1 MLPWRE
7 SEGTQGPQP
16 WEEGGA
22 AHAGVGA
29 PAWRAGVGAVGVRL
43 SAALGSSA
51 RVSSGGTSQLR
62 AEVGSISFW
71 DILTE
76 CPLHG
81 IFSIHIFKECKG
93 QWEV

>member
-7 SEGTQGPQP
+7 PEGTQGPQP
-16 WEEGGA
+16 WGEGG
-22 AHAGVGA
+22 GGPRRGRGA
-29 PAWRAGVGAVGVRL
+29 RVESWRGGVGVRL

-51 RVSSGGTSQLR
+51 RVSSGGASQLR

-76 CPLHG
+76 CSMHR